1 MSTLIT
7 PTVRLTFS
15 LRPIHPSWRSI
26 CIRVHGR
33 GRAGARQPDCFS
45 LKDEMV
51 FLQIVTF
58 RRRFMVPCMMVG
70 GDPVRGLTYK

>member
-1 MSTLIT
+1 MQTL
-7 PTVRLTFS
+7 RLRFS
-15 LRPIHPSWRSI
+15 LRLIHPSWRSI

-33 GRAGARQPDCFS
+33 GRGGARQPDCFS

-58 RRRFMVPCMMVG
+58 RRFMGPRVVLG
-70 GDPVRGLTYK
+70 GDPVIGDISR

>member
-1 MSTLIT
+1 M

-15 LRPIHPSWRSI
+15 LRLIHPSWRSI

-33 GRAGARQPDCFS
+33 GRGGAPQPDCFS

-58 RRRFMVPCMMVG
+58 RRRFMGPCVVVG
-70 GDPVRGLTYK
+70 WGPCDGTKI